1 MAKSISSEERKRNLH
16 SDRCET
22 GMNDELP
29 IKPHTQILVLN
40 NSYEPINVT
49 N

>member
-22 GMNDELP
+22 GMNDDLP
-29 IKPHTQILVLN
+29 IFTAHTDLRIL
-40 NSYEPINVT
+40 NSET